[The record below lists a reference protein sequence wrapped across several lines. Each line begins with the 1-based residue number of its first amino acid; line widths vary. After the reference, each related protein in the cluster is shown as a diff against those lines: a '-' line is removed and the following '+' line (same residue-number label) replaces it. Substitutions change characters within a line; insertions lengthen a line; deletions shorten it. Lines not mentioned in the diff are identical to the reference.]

1 MLVVVGGHSR
11 HVGKTA
17 VIMGL
22 IRALPE
28 AAWTAVKVSP
38 HSHGSPA
45 GAAEVTEQTAPDET
59 DTGRFLAAGARR
71 SFLVCA
77 RSPDLLAPALEPVLA
92 AAANAVIESNSA
104 LEFLHPDLYLL
115 VINPAQEELKPAAL
129 RHLERVSACLV
140 HETEAAGH
148 WRQLLAGPL
157 AGKPRFPVRP
167 PHYVSPELVAFVRS
181 RCGF

>member
-17 VIMGL
+17 VITGLMG
-22 IRALPE
+22 ALPE

-38 HSHGSPA
+38 HGHGSSA
-45 GAAEVTEQTAPDET
+45 GSAEVIEQSVADET

-71 SFLVCA
+71 SFLVSA
-77 RSPDLLAPALEPVLA
+77 PSPDLLAPALGPILA
-92 AAANAVIESNSA
+92 AAANAVVETNTA

-115 VINPAQEELKPAAL
+115 VINPAVGEVKAAAL
-129 RHLERVSACLV
+129 RYLGRVTACLV
-140 HETEAAGH
+140 HQTEPVEC
-148 WRQLLAGPL
+148 WRELLAGPL
-157 AGKPRFPVRP
+157 ADKPRFPVCP

>member
-1 MLVVVGGHSR
+1 MLVVVGGNSR

-17 VIMGL
+17 VITGL
-22 IRALPE
+22 IRTLPE

-38 HSHGSPA
+38 HSHGSSA
-45 GAAEVTEQTAPDET
+45 GGAEVTEQTAPDET

-92 AAANAVIESNSA
+92 GAANAVVETNSA
-104 LEFLHPDLYLL
+104 LEFLHPDVYLL
-115 VINPAQEELKPAAL
+115 VIQPAVEDLKPAVL
-129 RHLERVSACLV
+129 RHLERVTACLV
-140 HETEAAGH
+140 HEAEPAGC

-157 AGKPRFPVRP
+157 ADKPRFPVRP

>member
-17 VIMGL
+17 VITGL
-22 IRALPE
+22 MRALPE

-38 HSHGSPA
+38 HGHGSSA
-45 GAAEVTEQTAPDET
+45 GGAEVIEQAVADAT

-71 SFLVCA
+71 SFLVWV
-77 RSPDLLAPALEPVLA
+77 RSPDVLAPALGPILA
-92 AAANAVIESNSA
+92 ASANVVVESNTA
-104 LEFLHPDLYLL
+104 LEFLHPDVYLL
-115 VINPAQEELKPAAL
+115 VVNPAVADVKPAAL
-129 RHLERVSACLV
+129 RYLERVTACLV
-140 HETEAAGH
+140 HPTEPAEC
-148 WRQLLAGPL
+148 WRELLAGPL
-157 AGKPRFPVRP
+157 AAKPRFPVCP

>member
-22 IRALPE
+22 IRAFPE

-38 HSHGSPA
+38 HAHRAPG
-45 GAAEVTEQTAPDET
+45 GDLDVTEQAVPDET

-71 SFLVCA
+71 SFLVCFQ
-77 RSPDLLAPALEPVLA
+77 SPDRLAPALGPILA
-92 AAANAVIESNSA
+92 AAANAVVETNTA
-104 LEFLHPDLYLL
+104 LEFLDPDLYLL
-115 VINPAQEELKPAAL
+115 VVNPAVEDVKPAAL
-129 RHLERVSACLV
+129 RHLERVTACLV
-140 HETEAAGH
+140 HQTQAAGR
-148 WRQLLAGPL
+148 WRELLAGPL
-157 AGKPRFPVRP
+157 ADKPRFPVRP
-167 PHYVSPELVAFVRS
+167 PQYVCPELVAFVRS